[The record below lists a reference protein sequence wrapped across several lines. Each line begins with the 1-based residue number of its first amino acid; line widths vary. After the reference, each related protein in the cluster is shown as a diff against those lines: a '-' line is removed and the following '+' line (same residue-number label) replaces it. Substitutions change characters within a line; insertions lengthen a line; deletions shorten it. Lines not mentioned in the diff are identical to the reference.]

1 MIVLIAGAFFVY
13 LIARLITGHNQTL
26 AVLTA
31 LLFTGAMITLMIL
44 GHQVRTALASGA
56 PLPAWGNFDPG
67 GASLRA
73 EPGGLFITII
83 ATALGLCVA
92 IYSGRYL
99 TLDRRYKTYYPLL
112 LLMVAGLQG
121 LLMAT
126 DLFALYI
133 FCELMSVTAYVLVAF
148 RRQTDTAIEAGF
160 KYLIMGSAGTLTL
173 LMGIGLIYRETGS
186 LALDQALT
194 APGVWARAGL
204 TGVIL
209 GLGVKSALVPAH
221 TWLPDAYG
229 RAPSSVVTL
238 SGIIIQ
244 GVLYALLKVTL
255 GLGFPAQSLGL
266 GLIVMSL
273 VNMTLGNTLALVQN
287 NTKRMLAYSSIAQMG
302 YAMFSIGVGLRYD
315 HPAALQAGLFLLLA
329 HAAMKGLAFLS
340 KGVCHFY
347 CQTTQ
352 VEELHGTF
360 QRLPLVAV
368 TFTLALVGL
377 AGIPPLAGFAG
388 KWFVLAETLK
398 SADGLVY
405 AGLIILLLNTL
416 ISLGYYLPLIA
427 ALYIPL
433 PPEADRSPIAISR
446 WMMIPLIALSLVV
459 LTIGVLPST
468 WLQWVPAQVR

>member
-1 MIVLIAGAFFVY
+1 
-13 LIARLITGHNQTL
+13 
-26 AVLTA
+26 
-31 LLFTGAMITLMIL
+31 
-44 GHQVRTALASGA
+44 
-56 PLPAWGNFDPG
+56 
-67 GASLRA
+67 
-73 EPGGLFITII
+73 
-83 ATALGLCVA
+83 
-92 IYSGRYL
+92 
-99 TLDRRYKTYYPLL
+99 
-112 LLMVAGLQG
+112 
-121 LLMAT
+121 
-126 DLFALYI
+126 
-133 FCELMSVTAYVLVAF
+133 
-148 RRQTDTAIEAGF
+148 
-160 KYLIMGSAGTLTL
+160 
-173 LMGIGLIYRETGS
+173 
-186 LALDQALT
+186 
-194 APGVWARAGL
+194 
-204 TGVIL
+204 
-209 GLGVKSALVPAH
+209 
-221 TWLPDAYG
+221 
-229 RAPSSVVTL
+229 
-238 SGIIIQ
+238 
-244 GVLYALLKVTL
+244 
-255 GLGFPAQSLGL
+255 
-266 GLIVMSL
+266 
-273 VNMTLGNTLALVQN
+273 
-287 NTKRMLAYSSIAQMG
+287 MG